1 MNSLRNVFASL
12 LLSSSAAVAQ
22 TPDFNPLG
30 PEVAVLL
37 DLDAGRA
44 GKVNSILHRARV
56 RVANAR
62 DQIGEPIDAQSYAIL
77 VAAMEA
83 IAADAD
89 RQLAEI
95 LTNEEMERWR
105 EALPERTR
113 APLWTRA

>member
-1 MNSLRNVFASL
+1 MASLRTVFASL

-37 DLDAGRA
+37 DLEAGRA
-44 GKVNSILHRARV
+44 RQVNSILHRARE
-56 RVANAR
+56 RMANAR
-62 DQIGEPIDAQSYAIL
+62 DQIGEPIDAQSYWIL

-83 IAADAD
+83 IAAEAD
-89 RQLAEI
+89 RQLGEI
-95 LTNEEMERWR
+95 LTGEEMEKWR
-105 EALPERTR
+105 ATLPERAR